1 MPQRAH
7 AICGHGHQRRCQER
21 LVTCSFV
28 DFFSFK
34 ESLVKPTQGSA
45 QLTSQEDLEYLLHL
59 YQDLLDAP
67 AEDSPPTPSTR
78 NAY

>member
-7 AICGHGHQRRCQER
+7 GICGHGRQHQCQER

-34 ESLVKPTQGSA
+34 ESLVKTNQGRA
-45 QLTSQEDLEYLLHL
+45 QLASQEDLEYLLHL

-67 AEDSPPTPSTR
+67 AEDSPPPST
-78 NAY
+78 